1 VALLGSTGEVHSFAT
16 VLVDGRRVSQDGGK
30 TFAAAETMI
39 VDAGTFIRQPIVT
52 MANGDLLLPVFK
64 CRIAPGEK
72 WSGHNDNAGSIAPA
86 TAAKPG
92 ASLRCRDHSDSC
104 T

>member
-64 CRIAPGEK
+64 CQ
-72 WSGHNDNAGSIAPA
+72 IAPA
-86 TAAKPG
+86 KSGRATTTMQGLLLQRRQQNLA
-92 ASLRCRDHSDSC
+92 LL
-104 T
+104 